1 MKRSQ
6 AENVPTYVYGMKVDM
21 WREPLPK
28 GKRTFYALVMVPV
41 NGLLYL
47 LAAVALFNIDLS
59 IVLPFLP

>member
-1 MKRSQ
+1 
-6 AENVPTYVYGMKVDM
+6 MKVDM
-21 WREPLPK
+21 WRETLPK
-28 GKRTFYALVMVPV
+28 GKRTYYALVMVPV